1 MTRKITASRLTFV
14 FLSLALVIFF
24 AIVSGG
30 CVGGSSKRSVD
41 NPDNPPQPSV
51 FDEVLDDNILD
62 SDGDGVPDVLDFN
75 DIDQKYYGRNDLSQK
90 TRISSIPSRH
100 YLRGLEN
107 SASFSA
113 DLTAGTEYTIEISES
128 AGISG
133 IQEVADYAYPIGD
146 NIIGVEVLN
155 PQGET
160 LRFLDLGTFDA
171 SYDARAVIDLSDDMI
186 ELSVYPPENP
196 YMICHTFTPSVTGT
210 YTINLSRVNL
220 YDSNADA
227 EVASAEDDFE
237 HVPTM
242 FIYKEL
248 RDGTERNEAG
258 HYKRYVFED
267 EDGNTTSTI
276 SMTDIMALR
285 KAYNDIMYDT
295 LSAAWKLDGANGE
308 TENVWKRI
316 IPNSDA
322 QAQVE
327 AYFKCFH
334 LLKEYYGIFT
344 SEDVQ
349 VNTKQI
355 VNGEVSGDE
364 YDEVGEWNTVSSNA
378 ENASVVSP
386 AASGQLNA
394 KGTTIKQELYGI
406 PYTDDFQPGVGYF
419 AVTGIQATRNAVRR
433 FRLPPL
439 DPDNPDKKYVKSK
452 YVAQFVSSQEDREKI
467 STETTGASLA
477 IGGFGLG
484 ASYSSTSKFKFGLT
498 SVTFVI
504 HYEEV
509 ENAYRVLNDG
519 DYKLRANAGK
529 TLSESIPRFRAN
541 YGDYFVGGYKY
552 GGTYDA
558 FITITTQTI
567 EQLEK
572 VKSKFSASFVN
583 SDTNVSNDFSISANV
598 GKETE
603 ETIKNN
609 NATVSIQIITAGIDV
624 SNIPE
629 IPNSQGKLDM
639 NNVVQSLNAF
649 RTALKKSKHSDY
661 MPVYVML
668 KRYSLLDEYDE
679 EMDRQKDSGLVPI
692 TPAHSQKIM
701 DFNKQK
707 LIMDSYYNVISD
719 LTNQQ
724 IDGAIRDSF
733 TKECTAITNEITIG
747 GNSFY
752 AESNSAR
759 MDELKEKMEDLSDRL
774 KALGDRYVFYH
785 VLVAKQK
792 WEKSYSP
799 SSIQYKPFG
808 YQGGSVGTKT
818 FNVSTAVTSDIAA
831 GRYETFSRQEGAIV
845 FGTVKWGFG
854 MEACSSNRALAVSDG
869 HEYVFCWAGVT
880 AKNEHDNRRDVL
892 NPPLIG
898 SKRVT
903 FQFESGGTRT
913 ADWKV
918 SLQCM
923 RFDRAMYP
931 FFGLD

>member
-1 MTRKITASRLTFV
+1 MSGREL
-14 FLSLALVIFF
+14 FL
-24 AIVSGG
+24 
-30 CVGGSSKRSVD
+30 
-41 NPDNPPQPSV
+41 
-51 FDEVLDDNILD
+51 ILM
-62 SDGDGVPDVLDFN
+62 L
-75 DIDQKYYGRNDLSQK
+75 K
-90 TRISSIPSRH
+90 H
-100 YLRGLEN
+100 
-107 SASFSA
+107 
-113 DLTAGTEYTIEISES
+113 
-128 AGISG
+128 
-133 IQEVADYAYPIGD
+133 
-146 NIIGVEVLN
+146 
-155 PQGET
+155 
-160 LRFLDLGTFDA
+160 
-171 SYDARAVIDLSDDMI
+171 
-186 ELSVYPPENP
+186 
-196 YMICHTFTPSVTGT
+196 
-210 YTINLSRVNL
+210 
-220 YDSNADA
+220 
-227 EVASAEDDFE
+227 
-237 HVPTM
+237 
-242 FIYKEL
+242 
-248 RDGTERNEAG
+248 
-258 HYKRYVFED
+258 
-267 EDGNTTSTI
+267 
-276 SMTDIMALR
+276 
-285 KAYNDIMYDT
+285 
-295 LSAAWKLDGANGE
+295 
-308 TENVWKRI
+308 
-316 IPNSDA
+316 SDA

-334 LLKEYYGIFT
+334 CLKEYYGIFT

-406 PYTDDFQPGVGYF
+406 PYTEDFQPGVGYF
-419 AVTGIQATRNAVRR
+419 AITGIQATRNAVRR
-433 FRLPPL
+433 FTLPPL
-439 DPDNPDKKYVKSK
+439 NPNNPEKKKVISK
-452 YVAQFVSSQEDREKI
+452 YTASFVSSQEDREKI
-467 STETTGASLA
+467 STTTTGASLA
-477 IGGFGLG
+477 IGGFGLS

-498 SVTFVI
+498 STTFVI

-509 ENAYRVLNDG
+509 ENAYRVLNDEE
-519 DYKLRANAGK
+519 YKLRANAKK
-529 TLSESIPRFRAN
+529 TLGESIPRFRTN

-558 FITITTQTI
+558 FITITTQTM

-572 VKSKFSASFVN
+572 VKSKFSASFNTESLSVS
-583 SDTNVSNDFSISANV
+583 SDV

-609 NATVSIQIITAGIDV
+609 NATVSIKIITAGIDV

-629 IPNSQGKLDM
+629 IPKSDSKEKLNM

-649 RTALKKSKHSDY
+649 REALKKSSPSDY

-679 EMDRQKDSGLVPI
+679 EMDRQKDSGLIPI
-692 TPAHSQKIM
+692 KPAHARKVAA
-701 DFNKQK
+701 FNRQK

-719 LTNQQ
+719 LNNQQ
-724 IDGAIRDSF
+724 IDGSIRDSY
-733 TKECTAITNEITIG
+733 TKEYSAITNEITIG

-759 MDELKEKMEDLSDRL
+759 MDELKKTMENLSDRL

-799 SSIQYKPFG
+799 SSIQYKSFG

-831 GRYETFSRQEGAIV
+831 GRYETFSRQEGATL

-854 MEACSSNRALAVSDG
+854 MEACSSNRAALAVSNG

-880 AKNEHDNRRDVL
+880 AKNAYDNRRDVL

-913 ADWKV
+913 ADWEV